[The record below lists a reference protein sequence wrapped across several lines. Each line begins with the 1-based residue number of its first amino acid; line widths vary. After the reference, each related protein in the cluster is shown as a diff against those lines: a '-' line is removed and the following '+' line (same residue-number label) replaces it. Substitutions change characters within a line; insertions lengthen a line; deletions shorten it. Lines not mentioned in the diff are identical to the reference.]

1 MNDKIIIN
9 NIEELGYK
17 NALLKVFNVKRNR
30 YKVYGNT
37 WKEQEDW
44 ELVAAIKQK
53 YGRLKDFIID
63 KKDNSLYEN
72 EIDTLID
79 LINYSL
85 FLLENK
91 LENKQENKK

>member
-1 MNDKIIIN
+1 MSNKIIID

-17 NALLKVFNVKRNR
+17 NALLKVFDVKRNR

-63 KKDNSLYEN
+63 KKDSSLYEN

>member
-1 MNDKIIIN
+1 MDDKIIIN
-9 NIEELGYK
+9 NIKELGYEK
-17 NALLKVFNVKRNR
+17 ALLKVFEIKRNR
-30 YKVYGNT
+30 YSVYGNT
-37 WKEQEDW
+37 WKKQEDW

-63 KKDNSLYEN
+63 KKNVNLYEN

-91 LENKQENKK
+91 LENKK